1 MSLFITSQAHKP
13 ENWFNGRRRSCYS
26 SILPDCSS
34 IMLRFLSLLALVVI
48 TIVSTWYGLGR
59 PVSLPPSPL
68 GPGGKLTC
76 ISYAPFHGE
85 QAPFAPY
92 LRIPDRQIRQ
102 DLQRLSALTSCVR
115 TYSAMGPQGRI
126 TTLAGKYGLEVMQG
140 IWLGRDR
147 AENSLEIEAAL
158 KLAHRHPGTVKALI
172 VGNETLLRG
181 ELPANEIKAYVEE
194 VGRRSDLPVTYADVW
209 EFWLKTPQLASAVDF
224 VAIHI
229 LPYWEDDPVS
239 EPDAVAHVREVRAR
253 LMAAFPGKEIW
264 IGEIGWPSKGR
275 MREGALPSPLN
286 QARFLSDVV
295 RAAETENFGVN
306 VVEAFD
312 QPWKRLLEGTVGGYW
327 GLHDDGSQEPK
338 FRFGDKVSNHPDWW
352 RKASLGIGLAVL
364 VFLSFLF
371 GARGSQCSRAWPL
384 DLACA
389 AIALASGLLFGLAA
403 INLPLEGEI
412 AGDRL
417 RALGMFV
424 LALVVPLA
432 ASYALG
438 HGAQLGTV
446 ATALAPSFRR
456 HSDSIAVVLA
466 ALLVASVVAAIH
478 VALGLVFDP
487 RYKDFPFALLTGPVL
502 ALCILAFT
510 GNKASPR
517 PGSAEMVAAIVL
529 TGSACFI
536 IANEGTANW
545 QALLFGSLL
554 VLLALTVLTTRA
566 APG

>member
-1 MSLFITSQAHKP
+1 MACPLAITSQRKSQK
-13 ENWFNGRRRSCYS
+13 NWFNDAGEAAIRRIPAICSPVM
-26 SILPDCSS
+26 LPR
-34 IMLRFLSLLALVVI
+34 LGLLALVVI
-48 TIVSTWYGLGR
+48 TIASTWYGLGR
-59 PVSLPPSPL
+59 PHSLPPSPL

-92 LRIPDRQIRQ
+92 LRIPDRQIEQ

-126 TTLAGKYGLEVMQG
+126 TTLAGKYGLEVVQG
-140 IWLGRDR
+140 IWLGRNR

-181 ELPANEIKAYVEE
+181 ELPASEVKAYVEE
-194 VGRRSDLPVTYADVW
+194 VGMRSDLPVTYADVW
-209 EFWLKTPQLASAVDF
+209 EFWLKAPQLASAVDF

-239 EPDAVAHVREVRAR
+239 QPDAVAHVREVRAT
-253 LMAAFPGKEIW
+253 LAAAFPGKKIW
-264 IGEIGWPSKGR
+264 IGEVGWPSKGR

-286 QARFLSDVV
+286 QARFLSGVV
-295 RAAETENFGVN
+295 QAAKTEHFGVN
-306 VVEAFD
+306 LVEAFD

-327 GLHDDGSQEPK
+327 GLHEDGRQDSK
-338 FRFGDKVSNHPDWW
+338 FRFGEPVSNHPDW
-352 RKASLGIGLAVL
+352 RLKASLGIGLAVL
-364 VFLSFLF
+364 VFLAFLF
-371 GARGSQCSRAWPL
+371 GARGSQRPTAWPH

-403 INLPLEGEI
+403 VNLPLEGEI

-424 LALVVPLA
+424 LAIVVPLA
-432 ASYALG
+432 ASYALS
-438 HGAQLGTV
+438 HGAQLGIV
-446 ATALAPSFRR
+446 ATALAPSYRG
-456 HSDSIAVVLA
+456 HSDGIAVVLA
-466 ALLVASVVAAIH
+466 ALLAACVVAAIH

-487 RYKDFPFALLTGPVL
+487 RYKDFPFALARGAGLG
-502 ALCILAFT
+502 ALH
-510 GNKASPR
+510 PR
-517 PGSAEMVAAIVL
+517 FRGK
-529 TGSACFI
+529 
-536 IANEGTANW
+536 
-545 QALLFGSLL
+545 
-554 VLLALTVLTTRA
+554 
-566 APG
+566 